1 VTASRDEALWPG
13 FQGSRL
19 NLEFNRAAAVRLRDA
34 LERAI
39 NARADSAPVQ
49 RVTWQLPDGRPL
61 DVSVR
66 LTDGA
71 AHPDDNDEVTEE
83 PPHGDV
89 SGDFDVHAT
98 ACGAIAAATGR
109 YARPPRS
116 HEDATA
122 QDLQRIDEAL
132 ERHLP
137 LCNGAEPLLR
147 DDLRRRAVAAADAT
161 RARRVDE
168 ATRAL

>member
-1 VTASRDEALWPG
+1 VTASRDEARWPG

-19 NLEFNRAAAVRLRDA
+19 NLQLNRTAAVRLRDA

-39 NARADSAPVQ
+39 HARADSAPVQ

-66 LTDGA
+66 LTGD
-71 AHPDDNDEVTEE
+71 AHPDDHEHVNED
-83 PPHGDV
+83 PPQGDV

-98 ACGAIAAATGR
+98 ACGAIAAATHG
-109 YARPPRS
+109 YAEPPQS
-116 HEDATA
+116 QEDAMA
-122 QDLQRIDEAL
+122 QDLRRIDEAL

-137 LCNGAEPLLR
+137 LCNGTEPLLR

-161 RARRVDE
+161 RARRLHE
-168 ATRAL
+168 ATRTS